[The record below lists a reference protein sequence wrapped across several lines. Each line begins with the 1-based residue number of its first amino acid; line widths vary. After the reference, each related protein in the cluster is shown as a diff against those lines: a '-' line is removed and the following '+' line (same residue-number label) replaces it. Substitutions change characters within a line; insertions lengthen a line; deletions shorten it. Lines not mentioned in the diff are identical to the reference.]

1 MLLCLLL
8 EPLNLKLNS
17 RTEVRVKTDQ
27 LLSFAAQFGIA
38 KTLCS
43 SAVLKL

>member
-8 EPLNLKLNS
+8 EPLNMNLNS

-27 LLSFAAQFGIA
+27 LLSFAAQSSIG

-43 SAVLKL
+43 STVLKL